1 MPQRTRAERRVRAA
15 PFRAVEHT
23 HGFTLGAAQSFVSAL
38 RQSRVRDTNST
49 ALSQTCLRGNRKKNP
64 FSQCVHH
71 CERGMNEHR
80 DLLSAYRG
88 LHVHRNTDGF
98 DRLDLKAVNVGWL
111 NRQDIDRCRGSVAS
125 SPNRRGR
132 RTSANAEV
140 GGAHQS
146 AAQSQGREA
155 TEPVGTNFHHQPA
168 YGDAHMSNETAVWHG
183 ESPHFQC
190 REDAK
195 NSR

>member
-132 RTSANAEV
+132 RHPPTQRSVARIRAPRKAKAAKRQSRSAQTSTINPPMAM
-140 GGAHQS
+140 H
-146 AAQSQGREA
+146 
-155 TEPVGTNFHHQPA
+155 T
-168 YGDAHMSNETAVWHG
+168 
-183 ESPHFQC
+183 
-190 REDAK
+190 
-195 NSR
+195 